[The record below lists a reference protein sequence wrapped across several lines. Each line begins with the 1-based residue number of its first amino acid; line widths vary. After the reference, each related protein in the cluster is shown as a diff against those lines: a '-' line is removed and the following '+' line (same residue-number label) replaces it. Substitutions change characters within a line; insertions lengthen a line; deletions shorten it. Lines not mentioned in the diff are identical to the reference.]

1 MHYNTE
7 YLPFKMSAN
16 QFISTVAIFQGNQG
30 KYYIIDGY
38 KYDIHFPLA
47 WALDHQSHN
56 PYYHAET
63 NETYLNYSGPK
74 ECGNCFCYG
83 SINNVFVGYCSNC
96 LRDVYNDKRGDHSV
110 AAGMSVSM
118 LCECTLWK
126 QYPYLNGV
134 KISEIGDKIDDKIDD
149 KIHDKIDDEE
159 TIIDDIFVE
168 DEYLSEVTHEYE
180 EEDEE
185 RMRMAHEEEFQ
196 RMCEEDDKERY
207 DEDMYEAHLEKFK
220 DSCCHWD

>member
-16 QFISTVAIFQGNQG
+16 QYICAVPIFHGNQG
-30 KYYIIDGY
+30 KYYIVDGY

-47 WALDHQSHN
+47 WALDHQSHK

-74 ECGNCFCYG
+74 ECKNCLCYG

-110 AAGMSVSM
+110 AAGMPVSM

-134 KISEIGDKIDDKIDD
+134 KISEMGDKIG
-149 KIHDKIDDEE
+149 DKIDDEE
-159 TIIDDIFVE
+159 TIIDDVFIE
-168 DEYLSEVTHEYE
+168 DEYLSEVNE
-180 EEDEE
+180 EEEYDEDDEE
-185 RMRMAHEEEFQ
+185 RMRRAHEEEFQ

>member
-1 MHYNTE
+1 
-7 YLPFKMSAN
+7 MSAN
-16 QFISTVAIFQGNQG
+16 QYICTVPIFQGNQG

-47 WALDHQSHN
+47 WALDHHN
-56 PYYHAET
+56 HKPYYSEKK
-63 NETYLNYSGPK
+63 NKTYINGSGPK
-74 ECGNCFCYG
+74 KCGDCSLYG
-83 SINNVFVGYCSNC
+83 SINYVFIGYCSNC
-96 LRDVYNDKRGDHSV
+96 LHDVYHDKRGDHSV
-110 AAGMSVSM
+110 APGMSIGM
-118 LCECTLWK
+118 LSEYTLWQ

-149 KIHDKIDDEE
+149 EE

-168 DEYLSEVTHEYE
+168 DEYLSEANEEFEYNE
-180 EEDEE
+180 DDEE

-196 RMCEEDDKERY
+196 RMCEQDDRERY

-220 DSCCHWD
+220 DSCCQWD

>member
-1 MHYNTE
+1 
-7 YLPFKMSAN
+7 MSAN
-16 QFISTVAIFQGNQG
+16 QYICAIPIFQGNQG
-30 KYYIIDGY
+30 KYYIVDGY

-47 WALDHQSHN
+47 WALDHQSHK
-56 PYYHAET
+56 PYYHSET

-74 ECGNCFCYG
+74 ECKNCFCYG

-110 AAGMSVSM
+110 AAGISANMI
-118 LCECTLWK
+118 CEPVLWE

-134 KISEIGDKIDDKIDD
+134 KISEIGDKIDD
-149 KIHDKIDDEE
+149 EE
-159 TIIDDIFVE
+159 TIIEDMFVE
-168 DEYLSEVTHEYE
+168 DDYLSEVNEDGE
-180 EEDEE
+180 EDDEE

-220 DSCCHWD
+220 DTCCRWD